1 MYINIVFY
9 VFDNFLSWLWVYSIT
24 VRKDIYRISSIKIK
38 VARKTK
44 TYERANSFD
53 AQYKS
58 FYRFSYN
65 MFYYLGMVWGDGKIW
80 WLNSIMSYE
89 RCPKASDWTLSNPP
103 SPPSQKPVLLV
114 VKYAGKSE

>member
-53 AQYKS
+53 AQYQS

-89 RCPKASDWTLSNPP
+89 QQIELCATLPP
-103 SPPSQKPVLLV
+103 LLL
-114 VKYAGKSE
+114 KNQSC